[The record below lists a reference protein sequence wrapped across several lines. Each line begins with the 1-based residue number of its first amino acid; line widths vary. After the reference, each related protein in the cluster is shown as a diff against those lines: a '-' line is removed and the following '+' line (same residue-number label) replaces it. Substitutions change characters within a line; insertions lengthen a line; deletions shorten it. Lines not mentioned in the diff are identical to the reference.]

1 MEFVYVSCHGKLLK
15 DPFKGVKM
23 PKKGEPKVT
32 HLTKEQMDD
41 VLAALHRDYNPKD
54 PMYVGIL
61 YGLL

>member
-1 MEFVYVSCHGKLLK
+1 
-15 DPFKGVKM
+15 M